1 MTSARLPSSQ
11 QLIWLPIAIL
21 LSLIGIL
28 RAEELPRG
36 DQIARIERAIALG
49 ADFLVREQQPDGLWK
64 SKTYGLLKDGTAL
77 TPLVLGS
84 LPKSKSTA
92 EARRSGLAVLN
103 SWVDTE
109 SRVVRI
115 RMPLESP
122 VYTAGLSVAALRDSA
137 PQDHSVLFA
146 WHDLLRQHQLNAR
159 THWSTKDL
167 EFGGWGYGHDLPL
180 KPNEGERLSPLAEPN
195 LSATVFALEALDC
208 MTDKT
213 NTTLIRTDALKFIEQ
228 CQNWAEN
235 PAEQDQRYNDGG
247 FHFMRNDDFR
257 NKAGAAGIDSTGQTR
272 FISYGSATAD
282 GLRALRRCG
291 LPADHPRVTAAR
303 TWLSDH
309 FGNGSHPGDYP
320 ADRSHLKP
328 SLDYY
333 YAHSVAVAFHETR
346 PDDPRLADGTWA
358 IVLSTL
364 LTSRQQQDGSWTN
377 PAPDVREDD
386 PLIATSF
393 ALRALQLCREQL
405 VLNASRPEAP
415 RSGNPR
421 PDVSR

>member
-1 MTSARLPSSQ
+1 MTSARPLSSQ
-11 QLIWLPIAIL
+11 KLIWLPIAIL

-28 RAEELPRG
+28 RAEEIPHG

-64 SKTYGLLKDGTAL
+64 SRTYGLLKDGTAL

-84 LPKSKSTA
+84 LPKSKSTEA
-92 EARRSGLAVLN
+92 ARRSGLAVLN
-103 SWVDTE
+103 SWVNTE
-109 SRVVRI
+109 SRVIRI
-115 RMPLESP
+115 RRPLESP
-122 VYTAGLSVAALRDSA
+122 VYTAALSVVALHDSA

-146 WHDLLRQHQLNAR
+146 WHDLLRRHQLNAQS
-159 THWSTKDL
+159 HWSTKDP

-180 KPNEGERLSPLAEPN
+180 KPSEGERLSPLAEPN
-195 LSATVFALEALDC
+195 LSATIFALEALDC
-208 MTDKT
+208 IPDKT
-213 NTTLIRTDALKFIEQ
+213 NTTSIRTDALKFVEQ

-235 PAEQDQRYNDGG
+235 SAATDQRYHDGG

-291 LPADHPRVTAAR
+291 LPANHPRVIAAR

-320 ADRSHLKP
+320 AARSQLKP

-333 YAHSVAVAFHETR
+333 YAHSVAAAFRETK
-346 PDDPRLADGTWA
+346 PTDPRLAHGAWA
-358 IVLSTL
+358 VVLSTL
-364 LTSRQQQDGSWTN
+364 LTSRQQQDGSWSN

-393 ALRALQLCREQL
+393 ALRALQSCLLHFR
-405 VLNASRPEAP
+405 
-415 RSGNPR
+415 
-421 PDVSR
+421 

>member
-28 RAEELPRG
+28 RAEENPHG

-109 SRVVRI
+109 SRVIRI
-115 RMPLESP
+115 HTPLESP
-122 VYTAGLSVAALRDSA
+122 VYTAGLSVVALHDSA
-137 PQDHSVLFA
+137 PQDHSVLDA
-146 WHDLLRQHQLNAR
+146 WHNLLRRHQLNQQM
-159 THWSTKDL
+159 HWSTKDP

-208 MTDKT
+208 NTDKT
-213 NTTLIRTDALKFIEQ
+213 NTTSIQTDALKFVER
-228 CQNWAEN
+228 CQNWREN
-235 PAEQDQRYNDGG
+235 SAEQDQRYNDGG
-247 FHFMRNDDFR
+247 FHFMPKDDFR
-257 NKAGAAGIDSTGQTR
+257 NKAGATGIDSTGETR

-291 LPADHPRVTAAR
+291 LPADHPRVIAAR
-303 TWLSDH
+303 TWLSNH

-328 SLDYY
+328 SLDFY
-333 YAHSVAVAFHETR
+333 YAHSVAAALHETN
-346 PDDPRLADGTWA
+346 PTDPHLADGSWA
-358 IVLSTL
+358 VVLSTL
-364 LTSRQQQDGSWTN
+364 LTSRQQQGGSWTN

-393 ALRALQLCREQL
+393 ALRALQICREQL
-405 VLNASRPEAP
+405 VRNASRPEAP

-421 PDVSR
+421 PDVNR